1 MSPFKRNRITASQSK
16 SVSRRMRS
24 SNIGTHNRVAPSARS
39 MNASSV
45 GFSSPRK
52 TRRASKGEVR
62 NIMPSTTS
70 GESSAAYNRRV
81 STREF
86 SQQIQSRRRLQRVL
100 LLLALAVIILVVGV
114 VVGVNAFFGL
124 MGSKMGLSDSSATE
138 VLVEQAG
145 QDPFYV
151 LVSADLDDSDGNDDG
166 VDLLSLVRIDPAEKR
181 ATFVGFPSS
190 TYVSMSDGMGHK
202 IVDARRIGGT
212 KELVSAVADV
222 AGVKIS
228 HLVTTNVQGITK
240 LAQEMGGVTLNL
252 SEEVDD
258 PNAGGVYIAAGQQ
271 TLEGEQLVT
280 FLRASNYSDGVRS
293 QMVNQGLTTALVLQ
307 YLSKDG
313 FLSLATRLDRCAGA
327 FQTDWSGSG
336 LYGALSDFVGFSVEN
351 AYTTY
356 VPGYRDSVSADASYV
371 VSSASFAQLMEQ
383 VNAGQNPLQEGQV
396 DTSGVDPSKIKVEV
410 RNGSGIDGGA
420 SSIAQILESAG
431 YVIDQTGNADSY
443 VYGETLVVY
452 KKDAMKAAAES
463 VVETLG
469 TGRAIA
475 ANGFYSFS
483 TDVLV
488 ILGGDWKPM
497 A

>member
-1 MSPFKRNRITASQSK
+1 MGPSKRRRITASQSK
-16 SVSRRMRS
+16 QVSRSMRTS
-24 SNIGTHNRVAPSARS
+24 SIGTHNRVVSPSKR

-52 TRRASKGEVR
+52 SRRATRGVVR

-81 STREF
+81 NTREF
-86 SQQIQSRRRLQRVL
+86 TQQIQSRRRMQRVL
-100 LLLALAVIILVVGV
+100 VILALLAVIVIVAL

-124 MGSKMGLSDSSATE
+124 VGSKMALSDDSATE
-138 VLVEQAG
+138 VLTAQQG
-145 QDPFYV
+145 RDPFY
-151 LVSADLDDSDGNDDG
+151 LLIAADLDQTDGNDDS
-166 VDLLSLVRIDPAEKR
+166 VDLLSLVRVNPQEKK
-181 ATFVGFPSS
+181 ATFVGFPSA

-202 IVDARRIGGT
+202 IVDARRVGGT
-212 KELVSAVADV
+212 KELVSVVSDV
-222 AGVKIS
+222 AGVKVS
-228 HLVTTNVQGITK
+228 HLVTTTASGISK
-240 LAQEMGGVTLNL
+240 LADEMGGVTLNL
-252 SEEVDD
+252 REEVDD
-258 PNAGGVYIAAGQQ
+258 PNAGGIYIPAGEQ
-271 TLEGEQLVT
+271 TLQGDQLVT
-280 FLRASNYSDGVRS
+280 FLRASNYSDGVKS
-293 QMVNQGLTTALVLQ
+293 QMVNQGLTTALFMQ
-307 YLSKDG
+307 YLSRDG
-313 FLSLATRLDRCAGA
+313 FLSLATRLDRCAGT

-336 LYGALSDFVGFSVEN
+336 IYDALSDLVGFSVDN
-351 AYTTY
+351 IYTAY
-356 VPGYRDSVSADASYV
+356 VPGYRDSVAADASYV
-371 VSSASFAQLMEQ
+371 IASASFANLMEQ
-383 VNAGQNPLQEGQV
+383 VDAGERPLLEGQV
-396 DTSGVDPSKIKVEV
+396 DTSGVDPSKVKVEV

-420 SSIAQILESAG
+420 SAIAQILESAG
-431 YVIDQTGNADSY
+431 YVVDETGNADSY

-463 VVETLG
+463 VVSTLG